1 MRTVAFLAA
10 ATVLLLGA
18 CGTVDMT
25 PRAHPHGSVSGGG
38 GSSAFVGAQRVRVAK
53 GDTVYA
59 ISRRH
64 RVPMRAIIESNDLK
78 PPYTLYVGQRLDLPR
93 VRVHEVARG
102 DTLYAIARRN
112 GTRIGAIASLNGL
125 EAPYV
130 IYPGQRLVLPGGW
143 APAPPREAPSARPR
157 HGQKVEVATRRVVRP
172 STAPPPP
179 PKATGRFEWPLRG
192 RVLHTFGTKG
202 KGLHNDGIN
211 IAAPRGTGVRAAE
224 NGVVVYAG
232 NELKGFGNLLLIKHA
247 DGWVTAYAH
256 NDRLLVARGARV
268 TKGQK
273 IAEVGSSGGVTE
285 PQLHFEL
292 RRGKRAVDP
301 LKHLPKAVAS
311 L

>member
-1 MRTVAFLAA
+1 M
-10 ATVLLLGA
+10 
-18 CGTVDMT
+18 
-25 PRAHPHGSVSGGG
+25 
-38 GSSAFVGAQRVRVAK
+38 VR

-64 RVPMRAIIESNDLK
+64 RVPMRAIIEANDLK
-78 PPYTLYVGQRLDLPR
+78 PPYVLHVGRWLDLPK
-93 VRVHEVARG
+93 VRVHEVRRG
-102 DTLYAIARRN
+102 DTLYGIARRY
-112 GTRIGAIASLNGL
+112 GTRMAAIASLNGL
-125 EAPYV
+125 ESPDV
-130 IYPGQRLVLPGGW
+130 IYPGQTLVLPGGW
-143 APAPPREAPSARPR
+143 VPAPRHQVPRARPQP
-157 HGQKVEVATRRVVRP
+157 GQKVEVTARAVPTPRP
-172 STAPPPP
+172 QAAPPP

-192 RVLHTFGTKG
+192 RILHSFGSKG
-202 KGLHNDGIN
+202 QGLHNDGIN

-256 NDRLLVARGARV
+256 NDRLLVARGTRV
-268 TKGQK
+268 RKGQK

-292 RRGKRAVDP
+292 RRGKTAVDP
-301 LKHLPKAVAS
+301 IRYLPKVMAG